1 MQIVPYLIFNGNCRE
16 AFSCYHQHLG
26 GTLEAMLPFGDSPEC
41 GDIPADWKDKIMHA
55 RLVVGSFALMA
66 SDNHP
71 AYPYEGIKGCS
82 ISLNVDSKAEAERL
96 FNALAEGA
104 RSRCRWARP
113 SGRRAS
119 ACSPTASAWPGWSTA
134 SRTGSV
140 RYAGPPPGES
150 AAGPCSTVRESRSID
165 ALLR

>member
-71 AYPYEGIKGCS
+71 AYPYECIK
-82 ISLNVDSKAEAERL
+82 
-96 FNALAEGA
+96 
-104 RSRCRWARP
+104 
-113 SGRRAS
+113 
-119 ACSPTASAWPGWSTA
+119 
-134 SRTGSV
+134 
-140 RYAGPPPGES
+140 
-150 AAGPCSTVRESRSID
+150 
-165 ALLR
+165 

>member
-96 FNALAEGA
+96 ADEAKARETKHAVAEKVEA
-104 RSRCRWARP
+104 EAEQR
-113 SGRRAS
+113 
-119 ACSPTASAWPGWSTA
+119 
-134 SRTGSV
+134 
-140 RYAGPPPGES
+140 
-150 AAGPCSTVRESRSID
+150 
-165 ALLR
+165 

>member
-1 MQIVPYLIFNGNCRE
+1 

-96 FNALAEGA
+96 FTALAEG
-104 RSRCRWARP
+104 
-113 SGRRAS
+113 
-119 ACSPTASAWPGWSTA
+119 
-134 SRTGSV
+134 GSV
-140 RYAGPPPGES
+140 QMPLGPTFW
-150 AAGPCSTVRESRSID
+150 AASFGMFTDRFGVAWMVNCEQDR
-165 ALLR
+165 

>member
-41 GDIPADWKDKIMHA
+41 GDIPVGWKDKIMHA

-96 FNALAEGA
+96 FNALAEG
-104 RSRCRWARP
+104 
-113 SGRRAS
+113 
-119 ACSPTASAWPGWSTA
+119 
-134 SRTGSV
+134 GSV
-140 RYAGPPPGES
+140 QMPLGPTFW
-150 AAGPCSTVRESRSID
+150 AASFGMFTDRFGVAWMVNCEQDR
-165 ALLR
+165 

>member
-71 AYPYEGIKGCS
+71 AYPYEGIRAVPS
-82 ISLNVDSKAEAERL
+82 ASTSTARPRPSA
-96 FNALAEGA
+96 FNALAEG
-104 RSRCRWARP
+104 
-113 SGRRAS
+113 
-119 ACSPTASAWPGWSTA
+119 
-134 SRTGSV
+134 GSV
-140 RYAGPPPGES
+140 QMPLGPTFW
-150 AAGPCSTVRESRSID
+150 AASFGMFTDRFGVAWMVNCEQDR
-165 ALLR
+165 

>member
-96 FNALAEGA
+96 FTDRFGV
-104 RSRCRWARP
+104 
-113 SGRRAS
+113 
-119 ACSPTASAWPGWSTA
+119 AWMVNCEQD
-134 SRTGSV
+134 R
-140 RYAGPPPGES
+140 
-150 AAGPCSTVRESRSID
+150 
-165 ALLR
+165 

>member
-55 RLVVGSFALMA
+55 
-66 SDNHP
+66 
-71 AYPYEGIKGCS
+71 
-82 ISLNVDSKAEAERL
+82 
-96 FNALAEGA
+96 
-104 RSRCRWARP
+104 
-113 SGRRAS
+113 
-119 ACSPTASAWPGWSTA
+119 WSTA

-150 AAGPCSTVRESRSID
+150 AAGPRSTVRESRSID